1 MEFISRSPNS
11 SMTLQ
16 GYHVSVV
23 GTFSLIIRNVVEY
36 VILEIGFGAY
46 DIVCKFLLK
55 YLNSAKK
62 SAPAAFI
69 LACTTLPTESS
80 QMSYFCWSRKYNN

>member
-1 MEFISRSPNS
+1 M
-11 SMTLQ
+11 
-16 GYHVSVV
+16 
-23 GTFSLIIRNVVEY
+23 IIRNVVEY

-62 SAPAAFI
+62 SAPALVQRSF
-69 LACTTLPTESS
+69 
-80 QMSYFCWSRKYNN
+80 